1 MTLSPETRVV
11 LTEALRPPAGFRVDL
26 AVGTTYSLDL
36 TALLLAPLAF
46 ALSDEWDLERT
57 DPIRLLD
64 AVRRHAD
71 RTTVF
76 CQAGGIHVPGSY
88 RRILA
93 LVEDAVTEVT
103 APTPD
108 GVFHP
113 KVWALRF
120 EDNDGAHLHRV
131 VVQSRNLTF
140 DRSWDTALVLDE
152 SPDGTIDAA
161 PAAEFLTSLPRLA
174 LRPLS
179 SARADQ
185 VAELAGTLST
195 VKLAPPAP
203 FTSGQL
209 APIGLSDV
217 PTWPFPESGERLL
230 AISPFLTKGS
240 LRELAKV
247 AHQRI
252 LVSRSESLD
261 AVGPDTLAPW
271 STHVLQ
277 PFAES
282 DPDQPEPAD
291 DGGTEAL
298 GRDGFLERGDGLH
311 AKTFV
316 IDVSGRESV
325 TVTGSANLTG
335 AAWRANVEF
344 DAVLRGPTSACG
356 VDAILDGPEEAPGL
370 MQVLEVYIPDEK
382 AALDN
387 DEYETARVLELF
399 HHRLAAGT
407 PTLDI
412 AVVDEDRVSAT
423 LTLEVPPNAPGT
435 TRLWLASL
443 PDAAHARELTETA
456 QWILAPAH
464 VTPFVAVETT
474 SGPVTRRCVL
484 KAELRGEI
492 DERRKDAV
500 MSVLK
505 DPHDVLRYL
514 AFLLGDPTYD
524 ALLAQMATG
533 DGLGGSQWG
542 ASSGSSSGIALFEP
556 LVRAAG
562 RDPEALAQVARLVAD
577 LKAMPGG
584 DELVPEG
591 FEDLWDAVWQAHEE
605 LKS

>member
-1 MTLSPETRVV
+1 MTLPPETRVV

-46 ALSDEWDLERT
+46 ALSDEWDLEHT

-64 AVRRHAD
+64 AMRRHAD
-71 RTTVF
+71 HTTVF
-76 CQAGGIHVPGSY
+76 SQAGGIHVPGSY

-93 LVEDAVTEVT
+93 LVEDAVIEVT

-108 GVFHP
+108 GIFHP

-120 EDNDGAHLHRV
+120 EDKEGAHLHRV

-140 DRSWDTALVLDE
+140 DQSWDTALVLDE

-179 SARADQ
+179 PARAAQ

-195 VKLAPPAP
+195 VRLAPPAP
-203 FTSGQL
+203 FTSGEL
-209 APIGLSDV
+209 VPIGLRDA

-240 LRELAKV
+240 VRELAKV
-247 AHQRI
+247 AQQRV
-252 LVSRSESLD
+252 LVSRSESID
-261 AVGPDTLAPW
+261 AVGADTLASW
-271 STHVLQ
+271 STYVLQ
-277 PFAES
+277 PMAET
-282 DPDQPEPAD
+282 DPEQVESAD
-291 DGGTEAL
+291 DGGTEVL

-316 IDVSGRESV
+316 IDVGGRESV

-335 AAWRANVEF
+335 AAWRTNIEF

-356 VDAILDGPEEAPGL
+356 VDATLDGPKEAPGL
-370 MQVLEVYIPDEK
+370 MQVLEEYVPTQDS
-382 AALDN
+382 ALD
-387 DEYETARVLELF
+387 DEEYEAARVLELF

-412 AVVDEDRVSAT
+412 AVVDEDRVTAT
-423 LTLEVPPNAPGT
+423 LTLEVPTNAPGT
-435 TRLWLASL
+435 TRMWLASL
-443 PDAAHARELTETA
+443 PDGAHAREFAETA
-456 QWILAPAH
+456 QWTLAHEH

-505 DPHDVLRYL
+505 DPRDVLRYL

-524 ALLAQMATG
+524 TLLTQMTG
-533 DGLGGSQWG
+533 DGSGGGQWG
-542 ASSGSSSGIALFEP
+542 ASPGGSGGIALFEP

-584 DELVPEG
+584 EELVPEG

-605 LKS
+605 QRP